1 MHIFVNLHFAFCAYW
16 CKPRELCRRCTFLL
30 SPLIFWPHSWFECL
44 LEVIILIRVGM
55 KFVADNK
62 KYIFTYFKS
71 GSQNDEG
78 PRTGGPRY
86 PDTSDP
92 NRKPI
97 TCLCGQVSHFKWK
110 RRREWKYGRKWK
122 TKPPASVAR
131 FSPLTFCQFVYF
143 HFLIC
148 QYRKWKQ
155 SRKWKTKSCL

>member
-1 MHIFVNLHFAFCAYW
+1 MHILHFVHIDANPESCVADAHFCW
-16 CKPRELCRRCTFLL
+16 VPWF
-30 SPLIFWPHSWFECL
+30 FWPHSWFECL

-110 RRREWKYGRKWK
+110 CRREWKYGRKWK

-131 FSPLTFCQFVYF
+131 FSPLTFCQFVHF